1 MELKII
7 YFNHNLH
14 PVKKIIHYITLYI
27 YREREREREREI
39 I

>member
-14 PVKKIIHYITLYI
+14 PVEKIIHYITLNIYI
-27 YREREREREREI
+27 YIEREREREI